1 MHIVASRNTFND
13 TEQRQTTLDFHGG
26 NLKFSVRCV
35 KNFKLGKVYFFTEL
49 GVYPLKRKDFLQMGN
64 SSWLGGNLQ
73 V

>member
-35 KNFKLGKVYFFTEL
+35 QNFKLGKVYFFAEL
-49 GVYPLKRKDFLQMGN
+49 GVGVGD
-64 SSWLGGNLQ
+64 
-73 V
+73 

>member
-35 KNFKLGKVYFFTEL
+35 QNFKLGKVYFFAEL
-49 GVYPLKRKDFLQMGN
+49 GVYCVPSEKKRFSADGQ
-64 SSWLGGNLQ
+64 Q
-73 V
+73 